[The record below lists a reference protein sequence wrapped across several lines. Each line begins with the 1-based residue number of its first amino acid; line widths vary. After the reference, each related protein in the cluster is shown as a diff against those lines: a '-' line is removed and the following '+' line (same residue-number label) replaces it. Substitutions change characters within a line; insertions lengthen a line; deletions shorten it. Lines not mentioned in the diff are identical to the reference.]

1 MSTKSASPSY
11 KATIELM
18 GRQANTSASS
28 AFSMIHIRENYFKTS
43 VDAIGTLKTHTNV
56 ACTMAQDTTNRLIKL
71 YATTNAQ
78 KIIYLYSGSSIT
90 GNALYSAD
98 SFAEVLDK
106 LRNQSG
112 GDYTL
117 WFTRGYNLVN
127 NDVTAFNNA
136 TGFTNKNVTIVDAG
150 LSGSHEQ
157 ASPNTGVNLWGTV
170 YPQFKSLTW
179 KNAEFRSDFL
189 SFNKYSYVM
198 HGNGHNLT
206 FENCTFEG
214 DVTINAGGNGT
225 QGTSGSTLTLKNCVN
240 VNKIYASKQRD
251 GLGNTTINVES
262 CTGYTGTG
270 GGFIT
275 IDPAYY
281 SVKDLEINL
290 KDCSAK
296 VAPSYIYNVKVSG
309 NYRLTAENTQL
320 MFNNPNVSSGHTAEV
335 YLNKDSSNHEV
346 VLLGDCKG
354 SSNAPAGSSSL
365 YVTAKVRPKDATSV
379 NLDYFDQIEIN
390 GGELH
395 LGDSAELVEG
405 GFGSSSR
412 AADVSLKNEGKL
424 MLDYLSSTSTNRTIN
439 SLTTDDTGTEV
450 SVTYN
455 YKDETSPSGRPL
467 IIKNTLQAPTRMLRI
482 STTLPP
488 RHKGTVEYP

>member
-1 MSTKSASPSY
+1 MVFHVLRQRFGGIVLKDNYNTFRIYNATGGNSTNVVDVEYIMSTKSASSSY
-11 KATIELM
+11 QATIELM

-28 AFSMIHIRENYFKTS
+28 AFSMIHIGENYFLTS
-43 VDAIGTLKTHTNV
+43 VKAIGTLKTYTNI

-78 KIIYLYSGSSIT
+78 KTIYLYSGSSIT

-98 SFAEVLDK
+98 SFAAVLDK

-117 WFTRGYNLVN
+117 WFTRGYTLIN

-136 TGFTNKNVTIVDAG
+136 SGFANKNVTIICEGAIAG
-150 LSGSHEQ
+150 SNERY
-157 ASPNTGVNLWGTV
+157 SPNTGLRLWNQV
-170 YPQFKSLTW
+170 FPNFNSLKW
-179 KNAEFRSDFL
+179 KNVKFRSDFYE
-189 SFNKYSYVM
+189 FNKYSFVM

-206 FENCTFEG
+206 FENCTFAG
-214 DVTINAGGNGT
+214 DVTINAGGNST

-240 VNKIYASKQRD
+240 VNEIYASKQQD

-262 CTGYTGTG
+262 CTGHTGT
-270 GGFIT
+270 II
-275 IDPAYY
+275 IDPARY
-281 SVKDLEINL
+281 SVKDLNINL
-290 KDCSAK
+290 KDCVAK
-296 VAPSYIYNVKVSG
+296 VNPYFKSVIEVEG

-320 MFNNPNVSSGHTAEV
+320 MFTNPNVSSGHTAKV
-335 YLNKDSSNHEV
+335 YLNKDTSNHEV

-354 SSNAPAGSSSL
+354 SYDAPAGTSSL
-365 YVTAKVRPKDATSV
+365 YVTAKVRPKESTSV

-395 LGDSAELVEG
+395 LGDSANLVEG

-439 SLTTDDTGTEV
+439 SLKTDGTSTKV
-450 SVTYN
+450 SVT
-455 YKDETSPSGRPL
+455 
-467 IIKNTLQAPTRMLRI
+467 
-482 STTLPP
+482 
-488 RHKGTVEYP
+488 

>member
-1 MSTKSASPSY
+1 M
-11 KATIELM
+11 
-18 GRQANTSASS
+18 
-28 AFSMIHIRENYFKTS
+28 
-43 VDAIGTLKTHTNV
+43 
-56 ACTMAQDTTNRLIKL
+56 
-71 YATTNAQ
+71 
-78 KIIYLYSGSSIT
+78 
-90 GNALYSAD
+90 
-98 SFAEVLDK
+98 
-106 LRNQSG
+106 
-112 GDYTL
+112 
-117 WFTRGYNLVN
+117 
-127 NDVTAFNNA
+127 
-136 TGFTNKNVTIVDAG
+136 TIVDAG

-320 MFNNPNVSSGHTAEV
+320 MFNNPNVSSGHTAKV

-354 SSNAPAGSSSL
+354 SSNAPA
-365 YVTAKVRPKDATSV
+365 
-379 NLDYFDQIEIN
+379 
-390 GGELH
+390 
-395 LGDSAELVEG
+395 
-405 GFGSSSR
+405 
-412 AADVSLKNEGKL
+412 
-424 MLDYLSSTSTNRTIN
+424 
-439 SLTTDDTGTEV
+439 
-450 SVTYN
+450 
-455 YKDETSPSGRPL
+455 
-467 IIKNTLQAPTRMLRI
+467 
-482 STTLPP
+482 
-488 RHKGTVEYP
+488 